1 MTQGSRNY
9 KKICKE
15 KHELCPQLQEKFF
28 TKIPNLSRTT
38 ILDTQANDKGRRR
51 KKKIKKKEKERSIE
65 LKPFISA
72 ERSYCTSYLALCF
85 RILSFKGK
93 KSSDHALIG
102 LLFQFS
108 DKQPIQFNME
118 VMPGTASPCQ
128 VNLTK
133 RFREKVRSCKKKYFG
148 LK

>member
-1 MTQGSRNY
+1 MFFLYKSITKITQGSRNY

-51 KKKIKKKEKERSIE
+51 KKKIKKKEKERTIE

-72 ERSYCTSYLALCF
+72 KRSYCTSYLALCF
-85 RILSFKGK
+85 RILSFKGQ

-102 LLFQFS
+102 LF
-108 DKQPIQFNME
+108 FNF
-118 VMPGTASPCQ
+118 PTSNPC
-128 VNLTK
+128 NLTWK
-133 RFREKVRSCKKKYFG
+133 SCPAQH
-148 LK
+148 LPAS